1 MPTAV
6 NPLDGTGDPA
16 RVTALIREGKVGS
29 LFNGI
34 GAEAG
39 RRIQQVAMEE
49 SRLKIPLL
57 FAADVIHGLSTIFP
71 VPLAEAAAFDTEL
84 AYRTARAAAVE
95 TAASAVHQTY
105 APMVDVARDQR
116 WAQRRGRGEDVLLN
130 NLLPPPGCAASR
142 VKRVWTTVTRSWPP
156 PNTWRPIPPP
166 WAGSNT
172 TPPT

>member
-1 MPTAV
+1 MPVSAQASRTVARHRQKIEDLIAAMTVEEKAGQLNLLADPFRWMPTAV

-84 AYRTARAAAVE
+84 AYRTARAAG
-95 TAASAVHQTY
+95 Q
-105 APMVDVARDQR
+105 
-116 WAQRRGRGEDVLLN
+116 AQMSSTLF
-130 NLLPPPGCAASR
+130 SI
-142 VKRVWTTVTRSWPP
+142 T
-156 PNTWRPIPPP
+156 
-166 WAGSNT
+166 T
-172 TPPT
+172 TPSPSSLNFGPLF